1 VQPKLFTRVLH
12 GQHVDFLSPDRVL
25 ECREGHKHD
34 EPPAPPPSPPAALPP
49 PVPPS
54 PSPSEK
60 GKLTEKEVGEAQKK
74 CPGEH
79 ATQACACVQ
88 VYYDGIPHYIV
99 DGKLQRRD
107 ERGDLLD
114 LGDFR
119 VLDDDFETF
128 FSSSKYILSL
138 FFGGGGGVGG
148 EGVCVMEG

>member
-1 VQPKLFTRVLH
+1 M
-12 GQHVDFLSPDRVL
+12 
-25 ECREGHKHD
+25 
-34 EPPAPPPSPPAALPP
+34 
-49 PVPPS
+49 
-54 PSPSEK
+54 
-60 GKLTEKEVGEAQKK
+60 GEAQKK

-128 FSSSKYILSL
+128 FSSSTYVHGTANVVVL
-138 FFGGGGGVGG
+138 VYG
-148 EGVCVMEG
+148 EDGKLGLV

>member
-1 VQPKLFTRVLH
+1 
-12 GQHVDFLSPDRVL
+12 
-25 ECREGHKHD
+25 
-34 EPPAPPPSPPAALPP
+34 
-49 PVPPS
+49 
-54 PSPSEK
+54 
-60 GKLTEKEVGEAQKK
+60 LTEKEVGEAQKK

-128 FSSSKYILSL
+128 FSSSTYVHATANLVVL
-138 FFGGGGGVGG
+138 VYG
-148 EGVCVMEG
+148 EDGKLGLG

>member
-1 VQPKLFTRVLH
+1 LPGQPGH
-12 GQHVDFLSPDRVL
+12 FLPPDRVL
-25 ECREGHKHD
+25 QCREGPK
-34 EPPAPPPSPPAALPP
+34 PPQAPAPPPPPPAALPP

-138 FFGGGGGVGG
+138 FFLGGLGGL
-148 EGVCVMEG
+148 EGRVCVSWRDERGRFA